1 MGRALREVL
10 ACFFAYFKSLS
21 QNPISSENLK
31 NWNCNK
37 KKLKRGRGNE
47 SVDVKKTSTARE
59 EPEE

>member
-1 MGRALREVL
+1 MVKALREVL

-37 KKLKRGRGNE
+37 EKLKRGNE